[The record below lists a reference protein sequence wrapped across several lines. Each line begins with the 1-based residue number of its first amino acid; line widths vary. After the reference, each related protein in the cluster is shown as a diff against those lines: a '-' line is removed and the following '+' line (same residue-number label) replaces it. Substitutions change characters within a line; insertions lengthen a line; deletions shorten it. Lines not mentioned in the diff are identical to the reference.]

1 LRILHFSGCFIVGLL
16 LSSCAAYKQNIMFRV
31 NDKSL
36 LKQQLE
42 QAETN
47 YSIRKNDI
55 LQLDV
60 YTNRGEKIIDPNLES
75 FKQSATASQQET
87 SPVTYLVDITGTVRF
102 PMIGE
107 LKAEGLTIR
116 QAEEI
121 LQKEYAKFYEEPL
134 VTLKIKNK
142 RVVVLG
148 APGGQVIPLVNE
160 NTHLTE
166 VLALA
171 KGITTD
177 SKAHNIRVLRK
188 DQIFLVDFST
198 FEGYLKNNMI
208 IQPDDIVYVE
218 PVRRPFSEGLREY
231 GPVISIITSIG
242 TLIVILVQVNKP

>member
-1 LRILHFSGCFIVGLL
+1 MFSVT
-16 LSSCAAYKQNIMFRV
+16 
-31 NDKSL
+31 DKSVVS
-36 LKQQLE
+36 QQVEL
-42 QAETN
+42 AETN

-75 FKQSATASQQET
+75 FKQPAASGQAEAT
-87 SPVTYLVDITGTVRF
+87 PITYLVDITGTVRF
-102 PMIGE
+102 PMIAE
-107 LKAEGLTIR
+107 LKLEGLTIQ

-134 VTLKIKNK
+134 VALKIRNK

-148 APGGQVIPLVNE
+148 APGGQVIPLANE

-166 VLALA
+166 ILALA
-171 KGITTD
+171 KGINTD

-188 DQIFLVDFST
+188 DKIFLVDFST

-208 IQPDDIVYVE
+208 VQPDDIIYVE

-242 TLIVILVQVNKP
+242 TLIIILVQVNKS